1 MLLIVLFKNGGFPG
15 GSVVKNL
22 PAKQEMWVQSLSL
35 EDPLEKEMTTHSSIL
50 ARGNP
55 MDRGAWQAAVSG
67 VTKSQTW
74 ISNYTAAVE
83 FKNGDCVE
91 SSVRKSVV
99 FFSRWVHAWLCDPK
113 NCSKPGFP
121 VLHYP
126 RVCSN
131 SHPFNWWCHL
141 TISSSV
147 VPFSSCLQT
156 FPKSGSFT
164 RSQFFASGGQ
174 SIGVSASASVLPM
187 NIQDLFPLGWT
198 GWIALQSKGLSRVF
212 SSTTIQ
218 KHQWFGSHPSLWSN
232 SHIHTWLLEK
242 P

>member
-83 FKNGDCVE
+83 FKNVDCVE
-91 SSVRKSVV
+91 SSIRKSVV
-99 FFSRWVHAWLCDPK
+99 FFSGWVHARLREPK
-113 NCSKPGFP
+113 KCSKPGFP
-121 VLHYP
+121 VLHYS

-131 SHPFNWWCHL
+131 SRPLNWWYHL

-147 VPFSSCLQT
+147 VPFSCLQT

-174 SIGVSASASVLPM
+174 SIGVSASLSVLSM
-187 NIQDLFPLGWT
+187 NIQDWFPLGWT

-218 KHQWFGSHPSLWSN
+218 KNQFFGVQFSL
-232 SHIHTWLLEK
+232 
-242 P
+242 